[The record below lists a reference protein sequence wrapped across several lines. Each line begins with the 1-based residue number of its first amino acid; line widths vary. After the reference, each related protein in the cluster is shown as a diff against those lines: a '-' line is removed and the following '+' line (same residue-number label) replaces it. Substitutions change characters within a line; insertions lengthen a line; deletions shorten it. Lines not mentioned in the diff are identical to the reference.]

1 MKFERYFMRLVVA
14 FLASAG
20 LHVVLAGM
28 WHEPKQ
34 AFPVAVQSGTG
45 ISVELMPVLK
55 SATPV
60 EVAKLQGPLPEHV
73 EEPAPAKQAHALVR
87 EKPPAALAQAPLL
100 SVQDKRHELTE
111 VTTLEEKSSE
121 NVSDHQ
127 ADKKSMPQNNEAAG
141 IAAAVSEVEQ
151 QATAAS
157 LSEDMK
163 AKVMAHIRYPRMAQ
177 RMGWQG
183 VASFDLDI
191 RSQQLAR
198 LDLRRSSG
206 YEVLDQAAMRGIRAI
221 GSLPLADGVYQ
232 LPVEFRLQ

>member
-20 LHVVLAGM
+20 LHAVLAGM
-28 WHEPKQ
+28 WHEPNQ
-34 AFPVAVQSGTG
+34 ALPVAVQAGTG
-45 ISVELMPVLK
+45 ISVELMPVIK
-55 SATPV
+55 SAAPV
-60 EVAKLQGPLPEHV
+60 EVAKLQRPRPEHM
-73 EEPAPAKQAHALVR
+73 EEPAPAKQEHIPVR
-87 EKPPAALAQAPLL
+87 EKPQAALTQARLL
-100 SVQDKRHELTE
+100 SLQDKSHELTE
-111 VTTLEEKSSE
+111 VTKLEEKSSE
-121 NVSDHQ
+121 NISDHQ
-127 ADKKSMPQNNEAAG
+127 ADKKPIPQSNEAAD

-157 LSEDMK
+157 LSEDTK
-163 AKVMAHIRYPRMAQ
+163 AMVMAHIRYPRMAQ